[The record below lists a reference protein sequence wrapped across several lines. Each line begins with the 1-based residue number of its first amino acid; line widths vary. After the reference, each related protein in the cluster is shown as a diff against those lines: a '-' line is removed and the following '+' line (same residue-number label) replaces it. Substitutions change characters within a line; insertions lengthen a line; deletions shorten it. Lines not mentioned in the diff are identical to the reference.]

1 MTATTSAH
9 VVKCPVCESNGEMIH
24 HDLRA
29 SLVYSCRN
37 CSHEW
42 QINPAD
48 EPLERDPA
56 VAEPARMPSAGTKR
70 PRKR

>member
-1 MTATTSAH
+1 MTARIAH
-9 VVKCPVCESNGEMIH
+9 IVKCPVCQSNGEMIH
-24 HDLRA
+24 HDVRA

-48 EPLERDPA
+48 EPLEGDRA

-70 PRKR
+70 SRKR